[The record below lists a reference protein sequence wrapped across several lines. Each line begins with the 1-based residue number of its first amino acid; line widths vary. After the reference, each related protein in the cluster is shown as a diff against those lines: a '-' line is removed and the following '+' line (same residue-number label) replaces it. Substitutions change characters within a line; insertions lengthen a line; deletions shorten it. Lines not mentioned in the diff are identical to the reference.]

1 MPETEKLS
9 GDILVERAEA
19 LVPVIAAGAAE
30 RDRKRLLP
38 AEQVDLVRAAG
49 VPTATIG
56 TKFGGPGAKFIH
68 LAKIVSMLSSADPNV
83 SQSFLPH
90 FAMLDFLRVF
100 GTEQQQQRWFGRIL
114 AGGMFGNAYSERG
127 TKHALDMKTT
137 IRKSGSGYRVDG
149 KKFYCTGSAF
159 CDWIFAP
166 VVNDTGDV
174 VLAIFPK
181 EAAGVTIVDDCDA
194 MGQKTTASG
203 TIELNDD
210 EVDPDD
216 VIAIH
221 DFATDRSFVGAGA
234 QLRHAAI
241 DVGIAVGAL
250 RDAITF
256 GRTKARPSASS
267 GVSNVAEDP
276 YVLHVL
282 GEVAVV
288 VHASEA
294 MLERAAMHLDRGVAV
309 QMNGAQANDV
319 DQILGEASITV
330 AEAKAMANQASLGA
344 SQMMFQ
350 IGGTSMAL
358 GSLNYDRHWRNARTH
373 TIHDPV
379 SYKYRTIGN
388 FHLTG
393 ALPPIS
399 IYS

>member
-1 MPETEKLS
+1 MPESQMLS
-9 GDILVERAEA
+9 GEILVERAEA
-19 LVPVIAAGAAE
+19 LVPAITAGAAE
-30 RDRKRLLP
+30 RDRNRTLP
-38 AEQVDLVRAAG
+38 TEEVDLVRKAG
-49 VPTATIG
+49 IATATIE
-56 TKFGGPGAKFIH
+56 KEFGGPGATFIH
-68 LAKIVSMLSSADPNV
+68 LAKIVSTLSSADPNV

-100 GTEQQQQRWFGRIL
+100 GTPQQKKRWFDRIL

-137 IRKSGSGYRVDG
+137 IRKSGAGYRIDG

-166 VVNDTGDV
+166 VVNDAGDV
-174 VLAIFPK
+174 VMAIFPK
-181 EAAGVTIVDDCDA
+181 HAAGVTIVDDWDA

-203 TIELNDD
+203 TIELNGV

-216 VIAIH
+216 VIAIR
-221 DFATDRSFVGAGA
+221 DFATGRSFIGAAA

-267 GVSNVAEDP
+267 GLSTVAEDP

-294 MLERAAMHLDRGVAV
+294 MLERAAIHLDRGVAA
-309 QMNGAQANDV
+309 QMQGAQVNDA
-319 DQILGEASITV
+319 DLILGQASVTV
-330 AEAKAMANQASLGA
+330 AEAKAMANQASLSA

-350 IGGTSMAL
+350 VGGTSMAL